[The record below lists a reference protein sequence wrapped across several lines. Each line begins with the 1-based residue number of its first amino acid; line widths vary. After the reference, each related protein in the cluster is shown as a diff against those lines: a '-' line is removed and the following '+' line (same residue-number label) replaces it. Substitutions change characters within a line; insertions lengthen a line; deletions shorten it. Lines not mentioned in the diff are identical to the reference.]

1 MWRSTQICFTTLL
14 CCVAVGLGVGE
25 AVAQNPATKVSSA
38 DKMFMQEAAQ
48 GGAAEVQLG
57 RLAVQKG
64 SSEEVKQFGQRMVDD
79 HSRANDQLK
88 ALAQN
93 KGIDVP
99 SGLSAKDQAFA
110 SKLEK
115 LSGPQFDDAYMS
127 LMVKDHKKDVAEF
140 EKESKSAKDP
150 QVKQFATNTLPTLQE
165 HLQLAE
171 KIAPQQSS
179 MRLQDH

>member
-1 MWRSTQICFTTLL
+1 MWRSTQIYFTTIL
-14 CCVAVGLGVGE
+14 CLAVGLSVGV
-25 AVAQNPATKVSSA
+25 AVAQKSATKVSSA
-38 DKMFMQEAAQ
+38 DKTFIQEAAQ

-57 RLAVQKG
+57 RLAAQRG
-64 SSEEVKQFGQRMVDD
+64 SSEQVKQFGQRMVDD

-115 LSGPQFDDAYMS
+115 LSGPQF
-127 LMVKDHKKDVAEF
+127 
-140 EKESKSAKDP
+140 
-150 QVKQFATNTLPTLQE
+150 
-165 HLQLAE
+165 
-171 KIAPQQSS
+171 
-179 MRLQDH
+179 R